1 MERITTVDQAWEYLI
16 DYSIATEE
24 ELQLVTSSTMM
35 GYSFETLESVVYV
48 RTGYT
53 SFDQLMD
60 LDDEDSEEDNDE

>member
-1 MERITTVDQAWEYLI
+1 MERIGSIDQAWEYLI
-16 DYSIATEE
+16 EYGYATEE
-24 ELQLVTSSTMM
+24 ELQLVTCIN
-35 GYSFETLESVVYV
+35 GYSFEVMQQVLDV

>member
-24 ELQLVTSSTMM
+24 ELQLVTCIN
-35 GYSFETLESVVYV
+35 GYSFEVMEQVLDV
-48 RTGYT
+48 RTGYR

-60 LDDEDSEEDNDE
+60 LDDDEDSEEDSDE